1 MDRGRLS
8 YLEEALRNI
17 NRMIGSLRANPR
29 VDLRV
34 LEGLEKQRLTLE
46 EEIAKIKSTASNKAL
61 SIFGL
66 LDGFDDEETI
76 RLPDKPVRPQSN
88 TGS

>member
-1 MDRGRLS
+1 MDQGRLS
-8 YLEEALRNI
+8 HLEEALRNV
-17 NRMIGSLRANPR
+17 NRMIDSLKATRL
-29 VDLRV
+29 VDPRV
-34 LEGLEKQRLTLE
+34 LEGLERQRLTLT